1 MDLDQGLRVLGL
13 EKNTDA
19 ETGRRAWRAR
29 VRQWH
34 PDRFAHNPEM
44 QVLAEKH
51 LKEINRA
58 WEIVAPQLAGKPKDR
73 DAAASRNTDRSERN
87 PGTPRGNAATVSPR
101 PAILKAL
108 RRIHLRRILK
118 EIFTD
123 PYRASTSGSG
133 GSDNTPRIRKEGN
146 KDKSFDEVFNEVS
159 DGRPPER
166 SRLDGATVK
175 KDLARH
181 PRPYG
186 ASTRTSGAV
195 EGVEATDRVDPVRR
209 PGRVK
214 GIGRKR

>member
-13 EKNTDA
+13 EKTTDA

-58 WEIVAPQLAGKPKDR
+58 WEIVAPQLAGESKDR
-73 DAAASRNTDRSERN
+73 NAAASRNTDRSERN
-87 PGTPRGNAATVSPR
+87 PETPRGNAATVSPR
-101 PAILKAL
+101 PAILRAL

-123 PYRASTSGSG
+123 PHRASTSGSG

-159 DGRPPER
+159 DGRPP
-166 SRLDGATVK
+166 RLDGATVK
-175 KDLARH
+175 KDLAGH
-181 PRPYG
+181 PHPHG
-186 ASTRTSGAV
+186 ASTRTSAAV
-195 EGVEATDRVDPVRR
+195 EGVDATDRVGSVRR
-209 PGRVK
+209 PGRV
-214 GIGRKR
+214 GRIGRKR